1 MTRTF
6 RRAVAAALLAVLA
19 ACSGGK
25 DKGDPVDR
33 ASRLPVLIYEQE
45 INADPALSELRVT
58 LPAPFLNQNWPQA
71 GGAPGKAMHHI
82 SLPLT
87 LSKAWER
94 DVGDGDDLTRRL
106 ISPPVVLDGR
116 LFVIDADSTV
126 TALSAVNG
134 NRLWTAR
141 LVRPDESDDMAFGGG
156 VAADG
161 TSVYAVSGFGLV
173 AAYDAASGNQ
183 LWRQDMGVPLRG
195 EPTISGGTLFVLS
208 LDNQLFALNAQTG
221 ETQWEAV
228 GLIENAG
235 LLGTAAPAATR
246 DTLVVGFSSGEL
258 NAIRTENGRVTW
270 QDSLARTTRLTA
282 LAALTDIDGAPVID
296 RGRVFAVGHGGR
308 MVAMDL
314 ATGQRVWEQ
323 NIGGT
328 NTPWVAG
335 DFVYIVSNDAEL
347 FCLTRSE
354 GRVRWV
360 TQLQRY
366 DDPEDRDGLVRWQGP
381 VLASDRLVLT
391 SSNGYVASVSPY
403 TGDLLSVRRLSGSS
417 YLPPIVADNMLY
429 VMTKD
434 AKIVAFR

>member
-1 MTRTF
+1 MIRPG
-6 RRAVAAALLAVLA
+6 RAVCLMGVAAALA

-25 DKGDPVDR
+25 DKSDPVDR
-33 ASRLPVLIYEQE
+33 ANRLPVLIYEQE
-45 INADPALSELRVT
+45 INADPALTELRVT
-58 LPAPFLNQNWPQA
+58 LPSPFLNQNWPQA
-71 GGAPGKAMHHI
+71 GGAPGKAMHHL

-87 LSKAWER
+87 LAKAWER
-94 DVGDGDDLTRRL
+94 DIGDGDDLTRRL

-126 TALSAVNG
+126 TALSSTNG
-134 NRLWTAR
+134 QRLWSAA
-141 LVRPDESDDMAFGGG
+141 LVRPGESDDMAFGGG

-161 TSVYAVSGFGLV
+161 TSVFAVSGYGLV
-173 AAYDAASGNQ
+173 AAYDVAGGNQ
-183 LWRQDMGVPLRG
+183 LWRRDMGVPLRG

-208 LDNQLFALNAQTG
+208 LDNQLFALDAQSG

-335 DFVYIVSNDAEL
+335 DFVYVVSNDAEL

-403 TGDLLSVRRLSGSS
+403 TGDLLSVRRLGDSS

-434 AKIVAFR
+434 AKIIAFR